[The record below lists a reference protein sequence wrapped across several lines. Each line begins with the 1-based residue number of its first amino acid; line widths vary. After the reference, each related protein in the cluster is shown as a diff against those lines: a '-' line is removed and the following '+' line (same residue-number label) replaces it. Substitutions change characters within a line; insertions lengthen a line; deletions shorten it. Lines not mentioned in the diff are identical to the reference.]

1 MPGAKSEA
9 ARPVWPGTRPVVC
22 TSSANHAERFQPLV
36 SGDGRSL
43 VRPGIARVDD
53 SVSTTGLGQSF
64 TGAVSGRRQR
74 TPGARRSHGGVV
86 GPAGGRHRDGGPR
99 FDQAVGPGAYL
110 WWYVDAISDDGQ
122 HALSIIAFVGSVF
135 SPYYASAFARSG
147 EAVDAENHCAI
158 NVALYGAAGK
168 RWAMTERGRGSLH
181 RDSERLSIGPSQLK
195 WTGQHLQ
202 IELDEVC
209 VPIPRRVRG
218 TVKLYPD
225 ALSDYSTSLDDAG
238 KHRWGPIAPC
248 ARIEVDLQNPA
259 ISWRGS
265 AYFDCNEGDEP
276 VSRPFE
282 AWDWSRARLA
292 DGSTAV
298 IYDVRQTNGSQRLIA
313 ERFAP
318 DGSSAAFEP
327 ASVRQDVG
335 STLWN
340 IKRGIRGDEGGR
352 TQVIETLEDTPFYA
366 RSLLKTQLF
375 GQSVTAVHETLQ
387 PQRLASLPVR
397 AMLPWRM
404 PRRA

>member
-1 MPGAKSEA
+1 
-9 ARPVWPGTRPVVC
+9 
-22 TSSANHAERFQPLV
+22 
-36 SGDGRSL
+36 
-43 VRPGIARVDD
+43 
-53 SVSTTGLGQSF
+53 
-64 TGAVSGRRQR
+64 
-74 TPGARRSHGGVV
+74 
-86 GPAGGRHRDGGPR
+86 
-99 FDQAVGPGAYL
+99 
-110 WWYVDAISDDGQ
+110 
-122 HALSIIAFVGSVF
+122 
-135 SPYYASAFARSG
+135 
-147 EAVDAENHCAI
+147 
-158 NVALYGAAGK
+158 
-168 RWAMTERGRGSLH
+168 MTERGSRSLY
-181 RDSERLSIGPSQLK
+181 RDSARLSVGPSQLQ

-202 IELDEVC
+202 IDLDEVC

-218 TVKLYPD
+218 TVRLYPD
-225 ALSDYSTSLDDAG
+225 ALTDFSEALDDAG

-248 ARIEVDLQNPA
+248 ARVEVDLKNPD

-276 VSRPFE
+276 LSRPFK
-282 AWDWSRARLA
+282 AWDWLRARLD

-313 ERFAP
+313 QRFAP
-318 DGSSAAFEP
+318 DGSSATFEP
-327 ASVRQDVG
+327 ASVRQDLS

-340 IKRGIRGDEGGR
+340 IKRGIRGDTGTP

-387 PQRLASLPVR
+387 PQRLSSLPVR

>member
-1 MPGAKSEA
+1 
-9 ARPVWPGTRPVVC
+9 
-22 TSSANHAERFQPLV
+22 
-36 SGDGRSL
+36 
-43 VRPGIARVDD
+43 
-53 SVSTTGLGQSF
+53 
-64 TGAVSGRRQR
+64 
-74 TPGARRSHGGVV
+74 
-86 GPAGGRHRDGGPR
+86 
-99 FDQAVGPGAYL
+99 
-110 WWYVDAISDDGQ
+110 
-122 HALSIIAFVGSVF
+122 VGSVF
-135 SPYYASAFARSG
+135 SPYYASAFARYG
-147 EAVDAENHCAI
+147 AAVDAENHCAI

-181 RDSERLSIGPSQLK
+181 RDRERLSIGPSLLK
-195 WTGQHLQ
+195 WTGQHLE
-202 IELDEVC
+202 IKLDEVC

-218 TVKLYPD
+218 TVRLYPD
-225 ALSDYSTSLDDAG
+225 ALSDFSTSLDDAG
-238 KHRWGPIAPC
+238 RHRWGPIAPC
-248 ARIEVDLQNPA
+248 ARIEVDMLHPA

-276 VSRPFE
+276 VSRPFK
-282 AWDWSRARLA
+282 AWDWWRARLA
-292 DGSTAV
+292 NGSTAV

-318 DGSSAAFEP
+318 DGSSEPFEP
-327 ASVRQDVG
+327 ASARQQVG
-335 STLWN
+335 STLWS
-340 IKRGIRGDEGGR
+340 IKRGIRADAGAQ